1 MQCKEKRHDIFIILL
16 NTFTA
21 VIFLS
26 SEHIKSPIKVLVFH
40 MIINILSVL
49 WGVPYI
55 NTVGLTWAFKP
66 ENFFSIF
73 YQTKIRSWDYPVTHS
88 VTPFVNFFFF
98 KFVHRLY

>member
-21 VIFLS
+21 VIFIS
-26 SEHIKSPIKVLVFH
+26 SKHIICPFKVLVFH

-55 NTVGLTWAFKP
+55 NTVGLT
-66 ENFFSIF
+66 
-73 YQTKIRSWDYPVTHS
+73 
-88 VTPFVNFFFF
+88 
-98 KFVHRLY
+98 